1 MNKKFLPY
9 RMLAGFVGVYH
20 IMLGLLLLFSGEM
33 AINAAKSMA
42 GMTIIGSPQFGV
54 IGEILAC
61 YFIAFGLMMGLAAWN
76 PIKNR
81 SLISVGLV
89 LFVLRLLQRLIF
101 AEKTM
106 EVFQMSS
113 ARYWSFFVIL
123 LAISIILG
131 FFRIM
136 IYKDLKNHDK
146 ISME

>member
-20 IMLGLLLLFSGEM
+20 IMLGFLLLFSGEM

-81 SLISVGLV
+81 NLISVGLV

-123 LAISIILG
+123 LVISIILG
-131 FFRIM
+131 FFRLI
-136 IYKDLKNHDK
+136 IYKDMK
-146 ISME
+146 

>member
-1 MNKKFLPY
+1 MNKKLLPY

-20 IMLGLLLLFSGEM
+20 IMLGLLLLVSGEM

-42 GMTIIGSPQFGV
+42 GMTIIANPQFGV

-81 SLISVGLV
+81 SLITIGLV
-89 LFVLRLLQRLIF
+89 LFVLRLLQRIVF
-101 AEKTM
+101 ADKTM
-106 EVFQMSS
+106 EVFQISS
-113 ARYWSFFVIL
+113 TRYWAAFVIVL
-123 LAISIILG
+123 IISVILG

-136 IYKDLKNHDK
+136 IYKETK
-146 ISME
+146 